1 MKSDGK
7 RMQKREEE
15 LEKPTKY
22 NAAAMNNGDDCI
34 DVNLMFDTN
43 TKMGNM
49 EKLSTQQNRS
59 RMTQRQQEKRKSKSL
74 PPSYFKKVS
83 AITVQEWRCARH

>member
-59 RMTQRQQEKRKSKSL
+59 RMTKRQQEKRKEKLS
-74 PPSYFKKVS
+74 
-83 AITVQEWRCARH
+83 